1 MRPRL
6 DVGLPRHHKFV
17 TTQSRSTTL
26 LWMSLSIPTPPD
38 RTRQIFCNR
47 TLNLRAI
54 KAIGYDMDYTLI
66 HYHVDVWE
74 KRAYEHARERLVQKG
89 WPVAQLHFDG
99 ASVSRA
105 LIIDKEL
112 GNIVK
117 ADRFGFVKTAAHGLE
132 MIDFQSLRE
141 LYGRTVV
148 DLRDSRWEFLN
159 TLFSISVG
167 CLYGQCVKLLDEGKL
182 DVSAT
187 PMGYAELYRE
197 VQRAL
202 DLTHIEGQLKAEII
216 NDPTS
221 FVDIDKDLPQALIDQ
236 RDAGKKLVLITNSE
250 WHYTEAM
257 MRWVFDPQ
265 LPSGMTWRDLFDLV
279 IVQARKPDFFLG
291 TAPAYEVI
299 NEIGDLRPLPPGAKP
314 SEGKAYYGGNAALVE
329 AALGLQGADILYVG
343 DHIFA
348 DVHASKRT
356 VRWRTALVLREVE
369 DDIGAIEKLREH
381 DQRLG
386 ALMREKTVLEE
397 RIAMARL
404 DLQRK
409 RHGRPGLIEAT
420 QNEVEVEI
428 ERLRTLLTTID
439 SLAGPL
445 AEESAKLPHPKW
457 GPIMRAGIDKSH
469 IARQIERYADI
480 YLSRVSNFLWATPSA
495 YFRSPKSSLPHDV

>member
-1 MRPRL
+1 MA
-6 DVGLPRHHKFV
+6 
-17 TTQSRSTTL
+17 
-26 LWMSLSIPTPPD
+26 MSLVFPQPPE

-74 KRAYEHARERLVQKG
+74 KRAYEHVRERLADKG
-89 WPVAQLHFDG
+89 WPVGGLAFDG
-99 ASVSRA
+99 TQVSRA

-117 ADRFGFVKTAAHGLE
+117 ADRFGYVKAAAHGTRML
-132 MIDFQSLRE
+132 DFPELRE
-141 LYGRTVV
+141 RYARVVV
-148 DLRDSRWEFLN
+148 DLRDQRWEFLN

-167 CLYGQCVKLLDEGKL
+167 CIYGQCVGLLDEGRL
-182 DVSAT
+182 
-187 PMGYAELYRE
+187 PPGLGYTDLFRE

-202 DLTHIEGQLKAEII
+202 DLTHLEGALKAEII
-216 NDPTS
+216 ADPTA
-221 FVDIDKDLPQALIDQ
+221 FVDVDPDLPVALQDQ

-250 WHYTEAM
+250 WQYTDAL
-257 MRWVFDPQ
+257 MRWVFEQQ
-265 LPSGMTWRDLFDLV
+265 LGLKSWRALWDMV

-291 TAPAYEVI
+291 TAPIYEII
-299 NEIGDLRPLPPGAKP
+299 NEGGDLRPLMPPAAPTAG
-314 SEGKAYYGGNAALVE
+314 EGRLYYGGNAALVE
-329 AALGLQGADILYVG
+329 RALGLQGADILYVG

-369 DDIGAIEKLREH
+369 EDVRAIESQH
-381 DQRLG
+381 GNQARLAG
-386 ALMREKTVLEE
+386 LMRDKTSLEE
-397 RIAMARL
+397 RVAWLRL
-404 DLQRK
+404 DLQR
-409 RHGRPGLIEAT
+409 RRSGRPTVIEGPRD
-420 QNEVEVEI
+420 EVDAEI
-428 ERLRTLLTTID
+428 ERLRAELAQVDLL
-439 SLAGPL
+439 AAPL
-445 AEESAKLPHPKW
+445 AESAASVPHPRW
-457 GPIMRAGIDKSH
+457 GAIMRAGIDKSH

>member
-1 MRPRL
+1 
-6 DVGLPRHHKFV
+6 
-17 TTQSRSTTL
+17 
-26 LWMSLSIPTPPD
+26 MSLVFPPPPD

-74 KRAYEHARERLVQKG
+74 KRAYEHVRDRLADKG
-89 WPVAQLHFDG
+89 WPVRDLVFDG
-99 ASVSRA
+99 GQVSRA

-117 ADRFGFVKTAAHGLE
+117 SDRFGYVKAAAHGTRMLE
-132 MIDFQSLRE
+132 FPELRE
-141 LYGRTVV
+141 RYARTVV
-148 DLRDSRWEFLN
+148 DLRDARWEFLN

-167 CLYGQCVKLLDEGKL
+167 CLYGQCVELLDQGRL
-182 DVSAT
+182 
-187 PMGYAELYRE
+187 PPGIGYTDLFRE

-202 DLTHIEGQLKAEII
+202 DNTHIEGQLKAEII
-216 NDPTS
+216 ADPTA
-221 FVDIDKDLPQALIDQ
+221 FVDVDPDLPATLQDQ

-250 WHYTEAM
+250 WHYTDAM
-257 MRWVFDPQ
+257 MRWVFEYKLG
-265 LPSGMTWRDLFDLV
+265 LPSWRALWDMV

-291 TAPAYEVI
+291 SAPIYEII
-299 NEIGDLRPLPPGAKP
+299 NDGGDLRPLMPPAMPTAGT
-314 SEGKAYYGGNAALVE
+314 GRLYYGGNAALVE
-329 AALGLQGADILYVG
+329 RTLGLQGADILYVG

-369 DDIGAIEKLREH
+369 DDVRAIEQ
-381 DQRLG
+381 QRGSETRLA
-386 ALMREKTVLEE
+386 ALMRDKTSLEE
-397 RIAMARL
+397 RIAWLRL
-404 DLQRK
+404 DLQR
-409 RHGRPGLIEAT
+409 RRAQRDAVVEGSRE
-420 QNEVEVEI
+420 EVEVEI
-428 ERLRTLLTTID
+428 ERLRAELSNID
-439 SLAGPL
+439 QLAGPL
-445 AEESAKLPHPKW
+445 AETAATVPHPRW
-457 GPIMRAGIDKSH
+457 GAIMRAGIDKSH

>member
-1 MRPRL
+1 
-6 DVGLPRHHKFV
+6 
-17 TTQSRSTTL
+17 
-26 LWMSLSIPTPPD
+26 MSLVFPPPPD

-74 KRAYEHARERLVQKG
+74 KRAYEHVRDRLADKG
-89 WPVAQLHFDG
+89 WPVRDLVFDG
-99 ASVSRA
+99 GQVSRA

-117 ADRFGFVKTAAHGLE
+117 SDRFGYVKAAAHGTRMLE
-132 MIDFQSLRE
+132 FPELRE
-141 LYGRTVV
+141 RYARTVV
-148 DLRDSRWEFLN
+148 DLRDARWEFLN

-167 CLYGQCVKLLDEGKL
+167 CLYGQCVELLDQGRL
-182 DVSAT
+182 
-187 PMGYAELYRE
+187 PPGIGYTDLFRE

-202 DLTHIEGQLKAEII
+202 DNTHIEGQLKAEII
-216 NDPTS
+216 ADPTA
-221 FVDIDKDLPQALIDQ
+221 FVDVDPDLPATLQDQ

-250 WHYTEAM
+250 WHYTDAM
-257 MRWVFDPQ
+257 MRWVFEYKLG
-265 LPSGMTWRDLFDLV
+265 LPSWRALWDMV

-291 TAPAYEVI
+291 SAPIYEII
-299 NEIGDLRPLPPGAKP
+299 NEGGDLRPLMPPAMPSAGA
-314 SEGKAYYGGNAALVE
+314 GRLYYGGNAALVE
-329 AALGLQGADILYVG
+329 RTLGLQGADILYVG

-369 DDIGAIEKLREH
+369 DDVRAIEQ
-381 DQRLG
+381 QRGSETRLA
-386 ALMREKTVLEE
+386 ALMRDKTSLEE
-397 RIAMARL
+397 RIAWLRL
-404 DLQRK
+404 DLQR
-409 RHGRPGLIEAT
+409 RRAQRESVVEGSREEIEA
-420 QNEVEVEI
+420 EI
-428 ERLRTLLTTID
+428 ERLRAELSTID
-439 SLAGPL
+439 QLAGPL
-445 AEESAKLPHPKW
+445 AEIAATVPHPRW
-457 GPIMRAGIDKSH
+457 GAIMRAGIDKSH